1 MLKIGDQ
8 HFCIFKVANMN
19 NEKKV
24 RDRRLI
30 AFTSVSG
37 TDVEFYYKLLTKRY
51 DTVLTSFF
59 EKSLENLKTVQIKD
73 GY

>member
-1 MLKIGDQ
+1 MLKIGDW

-19 NEKKV
+19 NEKEV

-30 AFTSVSG
+30 AFTSVVSG
-37 TDVEFYYKLLTKRY
+37 TDVEFYYKLLTKGY

-59 EKSLENLKTVQIKD
+59 
-73 GY
+73 